1 MKRTALAIALAI
13 SLTGVL
19 GVAPAAAVEAPT
31 ASGYTTACLKKSAM
45 PPLGVIGDPTDPI
58 VVGRYL
64 MYCVLYDEVAQP
76 VDTWCEWVGD
86 YYWYPLRGQAPPEYD
101 AGSFIQCVVLE
112 G

>member
-19 GVAPAAAVEAPT
+19 GVAPAAAVETPT
-31 ASGYTTACLKKSAM
+31 VSTYQTVCLKRSAM

-64 MYCVLYDEVAQP
+64 MYCQLWDDFAL
-76 VDTWCEWVGD
+76 VDSWCEWVGD
-86 YYWYPLRGQAPPEYD
+86 YYWRPLRGEAPPEVD
-101 AGSFIQCVVLE
+101 TGSFIQCVVLE